1 MFAVCDRVFETH
13 SLKIDL
19 DRLTVGHARR
29 SGNFT
34 IQAEYRL
41 RYKGIV
47 GFPCVSGWKEP

>member
-1 MFAVCDRVFETH
+1 MLAVCDRVFETH

-19 DRLTVGHARR
+19 DRLTVGHARC
-29 SGNFT
+29 SGIFT